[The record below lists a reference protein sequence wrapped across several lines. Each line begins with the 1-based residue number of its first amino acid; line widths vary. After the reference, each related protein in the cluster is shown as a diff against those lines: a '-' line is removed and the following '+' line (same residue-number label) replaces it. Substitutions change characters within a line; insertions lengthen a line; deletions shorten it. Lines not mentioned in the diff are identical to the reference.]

1 MGGKTPAAAAAAG
14 AAAGSAAA
22 ISHVARCGH
31 RKPGHGHGP
40 RSRGRPRTESPLST
54 TTIGG
59 VGFQPAHGPLNFGMA
74 AAPAST
80 MPAAPCVM
88 RRPGGTRS
96 AAASIGARSAPHSEQ
111 GTFRLAGSL
120 KVTWVEK
127 HRRQRRRQE
136 QRQGQRQQA
145 AAGPGAVTGN
155 RARTRSPVTGSATDR
170 VASEH
175 HHHWWRGLPARGW
188 TTQLRDGGST
198 GGHDARRTMC
208 DAETW
213 RHPVSGSLHRS
224 EERATL
230 RAGDL
235 PGGQMA
241 PESHQAA
248 RADPIA
254 SLPPSPAP
262 RGLRSPWQ
270 GRWPRPLV

>member
-1 MGGKTPAAAAAAG
+1 VAACPFVT
-14 AAAGSAAA
+14 GSDAPNGRADCR
-22 ISHVARCGH
+22 VTVT
-31 RKPGHGHGP
+31 GHGHGHG
-40 RSRGRPRTESPLST
+40 RGRST
-54 TTIGG
+54 
-59 VGFQPAHGPLNFGMA
+59 GPGSRQRQRRQQTA
-74 AAPAST
+74 AATAT
-80 MPAAPCVM
+80 
-88 RRPGGTRS
+88 

-136 QRQGQRQQA
+136 QRQGQRQQSA
-145 AAGPGAVTGN
+145 TWPGTVTGI
-155 RARTRSPVTGSATDR
+155 RPRTRSPVTGSATDR

-198 GGHDARRTMC
+198 GGHDARRTRC

-213 RHPVSGSLHRS
+213 RHPVSDSGSLHRS

-248 RADPIA
+248 RADPVA

-270 GRWPRPLV
+270 GPLAAPIGVIRSQARSR